1 MLDNPKVMAHNDGMA
16 QMKYRT
22 TFALD
27 SEAIRRLKTL
37 ASYWRV
43 SQAEVVRRALE
54 KAEEEIKREAADPY
68 ELLISYH
75 SDGALTREA
84 ADAYLSE
91 VDENRKHWRG

>member
-1 MLDNPKVMAHNDGMA
+1 MA

-22 TFALD
+22 TFAFD

-37 ASYWRV
+37 AAYWRV

-68 ELLISYH
+68 ELLSAYH
-75 SDGALTREA
+75 SDGTLTKET
-84 ADAYLSE
+84 ADEYLSE
-91 VDENRKHWRG
+91 VDENRKHWRGQ

>member
-1 MLDNPKVMAHNDGMA
+1 MVHNDGMA
-16 QMKYRT
+16 LMKYRT

-37 ASYWRV
+37 AAYWRG
-43 SQAEVVRRALE
+43 SQAEGIRKALE

-75 SDGALTREA
+75 SNGALTKEA
-84 ADAYLSE
+84 VDAYLSE
-91 VDENRKHWRG
+91 VDENRQHWRGA